1 MSRHHIYSTQPL
13 DDYATGVLRRY
24 GEFVVA
30 SDPVEEVMCR
40 EIAGAM
46 ALVLRG
52 QAPITAKVMDA
63 APGLKVIGRTGVG
76 YDTIDIDAATAR
88 GIPVVFTPGVGA
100 RAVAEA
106 TIAFMLAL
114 CKMVPFWDR
123 QLKAGQWKVRYA
135 KQGRDLDGKTLG
147 IVGFGRIGQLVAEMA
162 RPFNMTIVAHDPYA
176 LPARAAELGV
186 EMLGLDD
193 LMQRADFITLH
204 CPPTPETQGFIDRR
218 QLQSVKPGT
227 YLINLARG
235 SVIESLDLLDEMMT
249 NGQLGGVALDVFE
262 PAPPDS
268 AHPLFKHENCISSP
282 HAMATTV
289 GAMTRIF
296 RSMADDMS
304 AILDS
309 RKPQFVVNPQV
320 LPENLR

>member
-1 MSRHHIYSTQPL
+1 
-13 DDYATGVLRRY
+13 
-24 GEFVVA
+24 
-30 SDPVEEVMCR
+30 VMAR
-40 EIAGAM
+40 EIAGSL

-52 QAPITAKVMDA
+52 QAPITAKVMDG

-76 YDTIDIDAATAR
+76 YDTIDIAAATAR

-123 QLKAGQWKVRYA
+123 QLKAGNWKARYA
-135 KQGRDLDGKTLG
+135 QQGRDLDGKTLG

-162 RPFNMTIVAHDPYA
+162 RPFNMTILAHDPYA

-186 EMLGLDD
+186 ELADLDD
-193 LMQRADFITLH
+193 LMARADFISLH
-204 CPPTPETQGFIDRR
+204 CPPTPETQGFINRR
-218 QLQSVKPGT
+218 RLELVKPGT

-262 PAPPDS
+262 PAPPDVS
-268 AHPLFKHENCISSP
+268 HPLFKHENCITAP

-296 RSMADDMS
+296 RSMADDMA
-304 AILDS
+304 AILEG